1 MLNFIQ
7 KFMIQL
13 SEKDVI
19 LCASMNKLFYNV
31 NDGAVGLDAML
42 RILASNTKLLK
53 GKVCLKPSGPFCL
66 SQFP

>member
-1 MLNFIQ
+1 MDQWEKVLDFIQ

-31 NDGAVGLDAML
+31 NDGAVELDAML
-42 RILASNTKLLK
+42 RILASYQTTKR
-53 GKVCLKPSGPFCL
+53 
-66 SQFP
+66 

>member
-19 LCASMNKLFYNV
+19 LCTSMNKLFHNV

-42 RILASNTKLLK
+42 RILASYQTTKR
-53 GKVCLKPSGPFCL
+53 
-66 SQFP
+66 

>member
-31 NDGAVGLDAML
+31 NDGAESLDVVL
-42 RILASNTKLLK
+42 RILASYQTTRR
-53 GKVCLKPSGPFCL
+53 
-66 SQFP
+66 

>member
-1 MLNFIQ
+1 MLDFIQ

-31 NDGAVGLDAML
+31 NDGAVELDAML
-42 RILASNTKLLK
+42 RILASYQTTKR
-53 GKVCLKPSGPFCL
+53 
-66 SQFP
+66 

>member
-31 NDGAVGLDAML
+31 NDGAEGLDAVL
-42 RILASNTKLLK
+42 RILASYQTTRR
-53 GKVCLKPSGPFCL
+53 
-66 SQFP
+66 

>member
-19 LCASMNKLFYNV
+19 LCTSMNKLFHNV

-53 GKVCLKPSGPFCL
+53 GKVCLKPSSPFCL

>member
-1 MLNFIQ
+1 MLDFIQ

-42 RILASNTKLLK
+42 RILASYQTTKR
-53 GKVCLKPSGPFCL
+53 
-66 SQFP
+66 